1 MFYRK
6 TFFWLSLFLIVI
18 ILSCSTSKKGILN
31 KEYHALTSKY
41 NVIFNGKEAF
51 SVGEEIL
58 LEAFEENFYDYIPVE
73 PITLRGELSTR
84 RRLFQ
89 VLIEQKK
96 KL

>member
-6 TFFWLSLFLIVI
+6 LFWLSLLLIVI

-41 NVIFNGKEAF
+41 NVISKGGI

-58 LEAFEENFYDYIPVE
+58 LEAFEENF
-73 PITLRGELSTR
+73 L
-84 RRLFQ
+84 
-89 VLIEQKK
+89 
-96 KL
+96 